1 MMNSDRF
8 LIDSNVFIEAKYF
21 HYNFNYCR
29 KFWDFILELH
39 KTGLVYSI
47 NAVKK
52 ELIRKED
59 ELCLWVK
66 NEVPDSF
73 FEDEASS
80 IGNYAKLMVWSQNLN
95 VHDKAK
101 EDFADISKA
110 DAFLIA
116 HAMTHKMSLITQE
129 KNRQGPRKEF

>member
-1 MMNSDRF
+1 MSYAYGLKMKC
-8 LIDSNVFIEAKYF
+8 LIV
-21 HYNFNYCR
+21 
-29 KFWDFILELH
+29 
-39 KTGLVYSI
+39 
-47 NAVKK
+47 
-52 ELIRKED
+52 
-59 ELCLWVK
+59 
-66 NEVPDSF
+66 F

-129 KNRQGPRKEF
+129 KEQAGAKKRILIPNAAKENGVKTLTIYEFLARYSGQNFSIK